1 MNTFIVDSEIVNKN
15 CVAADLEIINE
26 TTFSA
31 NAWIHQCTY
40 SLLTKKSLTK
50 IVVVHPEII
59 NAI

>member
-1 MNTFIVDSEIVNKN
+1 M
-15 CVAADLEIINE
+15 DLEIINE

-50 IVVVHPEII
+50 IVVVDPEII